1 MLCSSLKEKTGSVMN
16 PHIYIAHLFGRWLY
30 DFTFFRSIIFDIA
43 SAVLNKS
50 VKPLGNNCTR
60 AVNSC
65 NLSSQVYFLILEVEG
80 VRIDLFIQVPAE
92 HALNLSRLYNLTG
105 LDVWQL
111 GPRIRS
117 R

>member
-1 MLCSSLKEKTGSVMN
+1 
-16 PHIYIAHLFGRWLY
+16 
-30 DFTFFRSIIFDIA
+30 
-43 SAVLNKS
+43 
-50 VKPLGNNCTR
+50 
-60 AVNSC
+60 
-65 NLSSQVYFLILEVEG
+65 LSSQVYFLILEVEG
-80 VRIDLFIQVPAE
+80 VRIDLFIQVSAE